1 MKKLL
6 NKIRKYRLLSCMLLI
21 AVIIGGV
28 AAKSNV
34 GATSY
39 VYDFWKNIIP
49 SSEGIT
55 YKETYYNKDI
65 VGKVGTEFEGK
76 NLFDLGILTK
86 TEESVTD
93 MEVFNG
99 NIYLLELANETVT
112 LPSST
117 TSFQMSNVGKLIKIN
132 QDFQI
137 EEIRNEF
144 LISDEV
150 KAKFDEFYHFD
161 TPLDKIT
168 AAQVNS
174 SEFVTVY
181 AANNENQTVSEKEVV
196 FKEFA
201 FDSNNKNVTL
211 ELIANDVKIDPSE
224 YSTEIIKEKVEVN
237 NGVDGDGNPLI
248 KEEERSYTKVKF
260 NNASYDG
267 VDVFA
272 KYRGLETPGRAPY
285 APYSKDI
292 TKAAVKL
299 RNPQGVTV
307 TDDAILI
314 ADTDNSRILK
324 LDHNF
329 VVVDVYLTPA
339 DSTFYQ
345 IYGSAYET
353 EFGTAYE
360 TIMPSKSDYF
370 TKLSSGI
377 EFKPQKIAINKSGVC
392 YCISKNVYQGL
403 VEFGANTAFNRF
415 VGKNIVA
422 TNALKQLWQ
431 NIWTEEQYA
440 SQALDLPAMFNNIS
454 ISPDGFLYATANP
467 DSEAT
472 QSKNLVQVINAKGND
487 IMRRNG
493 YVTPDGDAVYI
504 TTSNDKEVIKGP
516 SVLTG
521 VAISNTGNFTV
532 CDQKRGRLFTYDAEG
547 NLLYITGEQPAGSQT
562 AGSGSGLSHSIVD
575 PIAVDY
581 LYRTNYKNE
590 VEETIVVLDK
600 ASKSIILFETTE
612 FGLAVNQATY
622 LYQNGVISDTYKTDE
637 NGKFVLD
644 EDGNKIVISEGAESY
659 WRRVIKMNT
668 NYELAYLGI
677 GKALNLRGEYKEAM
691 KYFELA
697 HNATYYSKAF
707 SSYRDQVLNENFN
720 LLMTVVLVFIGGVVV
735 KYVLNIVNEKNKQN
749 IMKGED
755 E

>member
-1 MKKLL
+1 
-6 NKIRKYRLLSCMLLI
+6 
-21 AVIIGGV
+21 
-28 AAKSNV
+28 
-34 GATSY
+34 
-39 VYDFWKNIIP
+39 
-49 SSEGIT
+49 
-55 YKETYYNKDI
+55 
-65 VGKVGTEFEGK
+65 
-76 NLFDLGILTK
+76 
-86 TEESVTD
+86 
-93 MEVFNG
+93 
-99 NIYLLELANETVT
+99 
-112 LPSST
+112 
-117 TSFQMSNVGKLIKIN
+117 
-132 QDFQI
+132 
-137 EEIRNEF
+137 
-144 LISDEV
+144 
-150 KAKFDEFYHFD
+150 
-161 TPLDKIT
+161 
-168 AAQVNS
+168 
-174 SEFVTVY
+174 
-181 AANNENQTVSEKEVV
+181 
-196 FKEFA
+196 
-201 FDSNNKNVTL
+201 
-211 ELIANDVKIDPSE
+211 
-224 YSTEIIKEKVEVN
+224 
-237 NGVDGDGNPLI
+237 
-248 KEEERSYTKVKF
+248 
-260 NNASYDG
+260 
-267 VDVFA
+267 
-272 KYRGLETPGRAPY
+272 
-285 APYSKDI
+285 
-292 TKAAVKL
+292 
-299 RNPQGVTV
+299 
-307 TDDAILI
+307 
-314 ADTDNSRILK
+314 
-324 LDHNF
+324 
-329 VVVDVYLTPA
+329 
-339 DSTFYQ
+339 
-345 IYGSAYET
+345 
-353 EFGTAYE
+353 
-360 TIMPSKSDYF
+360 
-370 TKLSSGI
+370 
-377 EFKPQKIAINKSGVC
+377 
-392 YCISKNVYQGL
+392 
-403 VEFGANTAFNRF
+403 
-415 VGKNIVA
+415 
-422 TNALKQLWQ
+422 
-431 NIWTEEQYA
+431 
-440 SQALDLPAMFNNIS
+440 
-454 ISPDGFLYATANP
+454 
-467 DSEAT
+467 
-472 QSKNLVQVINAKGND
+472 
-487 IMRRNG
+487 MRRNG